1 MLKSTLICFDICS
14 RLSFG
19 EEKKKEK
26 RLGNCFFGPRETLI
40 ASLWVG
46 RDGVGLRGGSV
57 GGPTRDPKLGPSSS
71 SPVLLHAMDCGV
83 ITSKTVLLLLSLAF
97 WVPPRGAGTRG
108 GTRTPLV

>member
-14 RLSFG
+14 RLAFG
-19 EEKKKEK
+19 EKKKKKKKDWETA
-26 RLGNCFFGPRETLI
+26 FFGPRETLI
-40 ASLWVG
+40 ASQWVG

-71 SPVLLHAMDCGV
+71 SPVLLHTMDCGV

-97 WVPPRGAGTRG
+97 WVPLRGAGTRG
-108 GTRTPLV
+108 GPGHP